1 MMKAIPV
8 KIAEIYVPAK
18 FKGTLDAAKAA
29 ALADEIVGDGG
40 LKIPI
45 QVRRDEA
52 QKRYVLVAGLHR
64 LEAMR
69 SLGEATIACYIV
81 AARKF

>member
-18 FKGTLDAAKAA
+18 FKGLLDQAKMQ
-29 ALADEIVGDGG
+29 ALADEIVGDGEM
-40 LKIPI
+40 KTPI
-45 QVRRDEA
+45 QVRRDDA

-69 SLGEATIACYIV
+69 SLGEASIACYIV